1 MSNTVVVHKNRTNT
15 LYVDLG
21 IDVAGETLSSEI
33 RSEASADSDLIATWT
48 VGYLTDG
55 TDGRLIL
62 TLDNTITAAIDESK
76 GYMDIKRVSAGEPIP
91 VFDRPLEVEFR
102 ETVTV

>member
-21 IDVAGETLSSEI
+21 FDVAGETLESEI
-33 RSEASADSDLIATWT
+33 RSEATVGSDLIATWT
-48 VGYLTDG
+48 IGFLTDG

-62 TLDNTITAAIDESK
+62 TLDDAITAAIAEAK

-102 ETVTV
+102 ETVTE